1 MSEETLRTTEADE
14 GRLAVTADRGLGAPG
29 GTAVDTADGPSRIQ
43 GRSPWQ
49 LAWERL
55 RRDRIAMISLVF
67 ILLIVL
73 FAIFAPLMAVLTGHG
88 VNEQFNETGLSPDGL
103 PRAPNGDFWF
113 GTDDLG
119 RDLFSRIL
127 YGARI
132 SLLEGVLAV
141 GIAFVLG
148 VPLGVLSGYAGG
160 RTDAVLMRLVDVLM
174 AFPGVLLAIVII
186 SILGPSLINAILA
199 VAVYTVPIFA
209 RFARGS
215 TLSVKEEP
223 YIEACRAIGMSNFRI
238 LARHI
243 FPNIASTLFALAT
256 LRVGIAILTCASI
269 SFLGLGAQ
277 APLPEWGAMLA
288 SSRTALLIAPHL
300 ALFPGLAII
309 LLVFGLN
316 LFQDGLQLVLDPKAR
331 GR

>member
-1 MSEETLRTTEADE
+1 VFL
-14 GRLAVTADRGLGAPG
+14 LAG
-29 GTAVDTADGPSRIQ
+29 
-43 GRSPWQ
+43 
-49 LAWERL
+49 
-55 RRDRIAMISLVF
+55 
-67 ILLIVL
+67 VL
-73 FAIFAPLMAVLTGHG
+73 APLIAP
-88 VNEQFNETGLSPDGL
+88 FSPDATDL
-103 PRAPNGDFWF
+103 MNVMSPPTAQHWF
-113 GTDDLG
+113 GTDELG
-119 RDLFSRIL
+119 RDMFTRIL

-132 SLLEGVLAV
+132 SLIEGVLSVAIAAV
-141 GIAFVLG
+141 IG
-148 VPLGVLSGYAGG
+148 VPLGVLSGYAGKK
-160 RTDAVLMRLVDVLM
+160 TDAILMRLTDVLM

-186 SILGPSLINAILA
+186 SILGPSLINAIIA
-199 VAVYTVPIFA
+199 VAIYTVPIFA

-215 TLSVKEEP
+215 TLAVKEEP
-223 YIEACRAIGMSNFRI
+223 YIEACRAIGMSNLRI
-238 LARHI
+238 LARHV
-243 FPNIASTLFALAT
+243 FPNIAATVFALAT

-309 LLVFGLN
+309 FLVFGLN

>member
-1 MSEETLRTTEADE
+1 MSASAGSIADTIPIAS
-14 GRLAVTADRGLGAPG
+14 RSQRWRANWKLFRRSRMALPGL
-29 GTAVDTADGPSRIQ
+29 V
-43 GRSPWQ
+43 
-49 LAWERL
+49 LF
-55 RRDRIAMISLVF
+55 LVF
-67 ILLIVL
+67 VIAGLLAPIL
-73 FAIFAPLMAVLTGHG
+73 APYDPDATDLMNVI
-88 VNEQFNETGLSPDGL
+88 SP
-103 PRAPNGDFWF
+103 PSAEHWF

-119 RDLFSRIL
+119 RDMFSRIL
-127 YGARI
+127 FGARI

-160 RTDAVLMRLVDVLM
+160 RTDAILMRLVDVLM

-215 TLSVKEEP
+215 TLAVKEEP
-223 YIEACRAIGMSNFRI
+223 YIEACRAIGMSSLRI

-243 FPNIASTLFALAT
+243 FPNIAAPLFALAT

-288 SSRTALLIAPHL
+288 NSRTALLIAPHL